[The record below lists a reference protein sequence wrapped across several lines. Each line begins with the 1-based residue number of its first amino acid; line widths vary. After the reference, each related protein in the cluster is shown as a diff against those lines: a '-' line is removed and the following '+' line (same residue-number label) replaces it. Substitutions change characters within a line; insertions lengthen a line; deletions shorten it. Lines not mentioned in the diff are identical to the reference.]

1 MARRMVTGSVVTRS
15 RGCIGVPGPELMG
28 LIVWGRRGCRDK
40 KDKNRRECGV
50 KRNTVGAGE
59 FVQKAIGSRKKSLA
73 VSMAC
78 SGVQWVLLVEPRWN
92 RVVGLHYNTK

>member
-1 MARRMVTGSVVTRS
+1 MRS
-15 RGCIGVPGPELMG
+15 ETEHGRDREL
-28 LIVWGRRGCRDK
+28 
-40 KDKNRRECGV
+40 
-50 KRNTVGAGE
+50 
-59 FVQKAIGSRKKSLA
+59 VQKAIGSRKKSVA